1 MKFRPLVL
9 LAIVLMLLTGCLSL
23 ARPGKQQRKEAS
35 ARAAKQ
41 LAAHRAELEK
51 VTYRMYCSDRP
62 APFEF
67 SSHGDKFNLKCK
79 SPRMTLGL
87 ATGISDDGY
96 LLTAAHVV
104 EEHCYVV
111 GCMDGKPA
119 LSPARVVYKKFGREF
134 GEEMAIL
141 HVDKH
146 LDCPIPLGTLG
157 PADSDIYTFACNW
170 QPDAKLII
178 VAGKIIQRPEPKP
191 GNDVS
196 TMTLDAPLWKGD
208 SGGAVLSREGRLVGV
223 FVGVSRSLT
232 TFKVSRVACVP
243 DLERVQS
250 IIEADRLKSK
260 EINPAPEPTT
270 ATVTPGAVPEPRQP

>member
-1 MKFRPLVL
+1 MNFRSPVLLVL
-9 LAIVLMLLTGCLSL
+9 VLTLLTGCLSL
-23 ARPGKQQRKEAS
+23 ARPGKEQRDEAF

-41 LAAHRAELEK
+41 LAAHRAELKK
-51 VTYRMYCSDRP
+51 VTYLVFASERP
-62 APFEF
+62 APLEF
-67 SSHGDKFNLKCK
+67 SSHGDQVDIK
-79 SPRMTLGL
+79 SMSPGMGLGL

-111 GCMDGKPA
+111 GWMDGQPA
-119 LSPARVVYKKFGREF
+119 LSPARVVCKKFGREF
-134 GEEMAIL
+134 GEELAIL

-170 QPDAKLII
+170 QPDAKLVI

-191 GNDVS
+191 GKDAS
-196 TMTLDAPLWKGD
+196 RMAMEAPLWKGD
-208 SGGAVLSREGRLVGV
+208 SGGGVLSGAGKLVGV

-232 TFKVSRVACVP
+232 TLKVSRVACVP
-243 DLERVQS
+243 DMNRVLA
-250 IIEADRLKSK
+250 IIEADRSK
-260 EINPAPEPTT
+260 TKL
-270 ATVTPGAVPEPRQP
+270 